1 MTAVA
6 RVAVASSILLA
17 LIGIGAVIG
26 GIGYGVIEEDGLI
39 GPGFLPTMAGGLV
52 AIFAI
57 GDVVGRLRAK
67 PSMSEAE
74 LILGAEAD
82 AVLEEEVAA
91 ESDIDIFG
99 RTQKQRTRMLVAVLA
114 ILIATLL
121 LVPLL
126 GFIVSFGLMLLSIA
140 IFVEKRKW
148 LPALAVTAA
157 ALAVTYLIFVV
168 LLRVPLPQG
177 LIGII

>member
-1 MTAVA
+1 MTVAA
-6 RVAVASSILLA
+6 RVGIAFSIVLA
-17 LIGIGAVIG
+17 LLGIGAVIG

-39 GPGFLPTMAGGLV
+39 GPGFLPTLAGGLV

-57 GDVVGRLRAK
+57 GDVVGRLRAR

-74 LILGAEAD
+74 LILGPEAGEVI
-82 AVLEEEVAA
+82 AEEVAA

-99 RTQKQRTRMLVAVLA
+99 RTQKQRSRMLVAVLA
-114 ILIATLL
+114 ILVATLL

-126 GFIVSFGLMLLSIA
+126 GFIISFALMLLAIA
-140 IFVEKRKW
+140 ILVEKRKW
-148 LPALAVTAA
+148 LPALAVTTS
-157 ALAVTYLIFVV
+157 ALVVTYLIFVV

>member
-6 RVAVASSILLA
+6 RVAVASSIVLA
-17 LIGIGAVIG
+17 LLGIGAVIG

-57 GDVVGRLRAK
+57 GDIVGRLRAK
-67 PSMSEAE
+67 PTMSEAE

-99 RTQKQRTRMLVAVLA
+99 RTQKQRSRMLVAVLV
-114 ILIATLL
+114 ILVATLL

-126 GFIVSFGLMLLSIA
+126 GFIISFALMLLSIA

>member
-6 RVAVASSILLA
+6 RAGILSSAVL
-17 LIGIGAVIG
+17 AVIG
-26 GIGYGVIEEDGLI
+26 IAAVVGGLGYGVVQEDGLI

-52 AIFAI
+52 AVFAI
-57 GDVVGRLRAK
+57 GDVIGRLR
-67 PSMSEAE
+67 PRTTISQTE
-74 LILGAEAD
+74 LILGADAQETLAEEA
-82 AVLEEEVAA
+82 AA

-99 RTQKQRTRMLVAVLA
+99 RDQKQRTRMLVVVMG

-121 LVPLL
+121 LVQVL
-126 GFIVSFGLMLLSIA
+126 GFLISFALMLIA
-140 IFVEKRKW
+140 IAVFVEKRRW
-148 LPALAVTAA
+148 VPALVVTAA
-157 ALAVTYLIFVV
+157 AIAVTYALFVV

>member
-6 RVAVASSILLA
+6 RVAVASSIVLA
-17 LIGIGAVIG
+17 LLGIGAVIG

-57 GDVVGRLRAK
+57 GDIVGRLRAK

-99 RTQKQRTRMLVAVLA
+99 RTQKQRSRMLVAVLV
-114 ILIATLL
+114 ILVATLL

-126 GFIVSFGLMLLSIA
+126 GFIISFALMLLSIA

>member
-6 RVAVASSILLA
+6 RVAIASSVILA
-17 LIGIGAVIG
+17 LLGIGAVIG
-26 GIGYGVIEEDGLI
+26 GLSYGVIEEDGLI
-39 GPGFLPTMAGGLV
+39 GPGFLPTMAGALV

-57 GDVVGRLRAK
+57 GDVIGRLRAK
-67 PSMSEAE
+67 PVMSEAE

-99 RTQKQRTRMLVAVLA
+99 RTQKQRSRMLVAVLL
-114 ILIATLL
+114 ILIVTLL

-126 GFIVSFGLMLLSIA
+126 GFIISFALMLLSIA
-140 IFVEKRKW
+140 VFVEKRKW

-157 ALAVTYLIFVV
+157 ALAVIYLIFVV

-177 LIGII
+177 LIGFI

>member
-67 PSMSEAE
+67 PTMSEAE

-99 RTQKQRTRMLVAVLA
+99 RTQKQRSRMLVAVLA
-114 ILIATLL
+114 ILVATLL

-126 GFIVSFGLMLLSIA
+126 GFIISFALMLLSIA
-140 IFVEKRKW
+140 VFVEKRKW

>member
-6 RVAVASSILLA
+6 RVAIATSVILA
-17 LIGIGAVIG
+17 LLGIGAVIG
-26 GIGYGVIEEDGLI
+26 GISYGVIEEDGLI

-57 GDVVGRLRAK
+57 GDIVSRLRAK
-67 PSMSEAE
+67 PTMSEAE

-99 RTQKQRTRMLVAVLA
+99 RTQKQRSRMLVAVLL
-114 ILIATLL
+114 ILIVTLL

-126 GFIVSFGLMLLSIA
+126 GFIISFGLMLLSIA
-140 IFVEKRKW
+140 VFVEKRKW

>member
-1 MTAVA
+1 MTAVS
-6 RVAVASSILLA
+6 RVAIGTSVLLA

-26 GIGYGVIEEDGLI
+26 GLGYGVIEEDGLI
-39 GPGFLPTMAGGLV
+39 GPGFLPTLAGGLV
-52 AIFAI
+52 AVFAI
-57 GDVVGRLRAK
+57 GDVIGRLRAK
-67 PSMSEAE
+67 PTLSEAE
-74 LILGAEAD
+74 IILGAD
-82 AVLEEEVAA
+82 AGEVLAEEKAA

-99 RTQKQRTRMLVAVLA
+99 RDQKQRTRMLVAVLA
-114 ILIATLL
+114 ILIVTLL
-121 LVPLL
+121 LVPVL
-126 GFIVSFGLMLLSIA
+126 GFIISFALMLLAIA

>member
-6 RVAVASSILLA
+6 RVAVVSSVVLA

-52 AIFAI
+52 AVFAI
-57 GDVVGRLRAK
+57 GDVIGRLRAK
-67 PSMSEAE
+67 PTMSEAE

-99 RTQKQRTRMLVAVLA
+99 RTQKQRSRMLVAVLG
-114 ILIATLL
+114 ILVATLL

-126 GFIVSFGLMLLSIA
+126 GFIISFALMLLSIA